1 MDDSND
7 SKPNFLRSSKSSPTS
22 TPPNETTSLIPK
34 PNDPQSNHSTS
45 EGETYELEEESSAK
59 QWLSEFLLLL
69 RGSIPVIIA
78 YTLQN
83 SLQTFSVLIVG
94 RLSPEALATAA
105 FSYMFAMSTAWLIA
119 LGGSTA
125 LDTLASSSFTGSKNQ
140 HDLGILLQR
149 GFIVLTAF
157 YIPVAILWA
166 CSAPIFRLL
175 GQEEYICIDSAKFL
189 TALIPG
195 GLGYVYFESMKKYL
209 QAQGMYWTLFHQMSP
224 LTSTEIMRP
233 GTYVLLITSP
243 VNAALNYLFVY
254 TFKLG
259 LIGAPLATG
268 ISYWLSFLLLVLYSR
283 FVAGSS
289 CWGGWS
295 RASYHNIG
303 TFARLAALGIVHVGT
318 EWWAFEIVAL
328 AAGRLGTI
336 PLAAQSVIMTTDQ
349 VMNTIPFGIG
359 VAASARVG
367 NLLGARNAKGAAR
380 AANVAAWLSMVMGLL
395 VLIVLMSV
403 KDFYAKIFN
412 DDIDVIRLTAE
423 VMPYVALFQ
432 IADGLNGSCGGSL
445 RGMGRQHIGAAVN
458 IVSYY
463 MGALPLGIWLAF
475 HGWGLAGLWVGQCIA
490 LYLVGAL
497 EWIIVARSDWE
508 HQVKKAFERLDSGD
522 RAEIGASDAL
532 LPEGQTNGGG
542 GGAERADV

>member
-7 SKPNFLRSSKSSPTS
+7 SKPNLLRSSKSSPTS

-166 CSAPIFRLL
+166 CSAPVFRLL

>member
-1 MDDSND
+1 MADSNGGK
-7 SKPNFLRSSKSSPTS
+7 SWVPAFLRSSKSSPTA
-22 TPPNETTSLIPK
+22 TPPNERTSLIPK
-34 PNDPQSNHSTS
+34 RTVPPSEHSSS
-45 EGETYELEEESSAK
+45 EGETYEIEESSPAK
-59 QWLSEFLLLL
+59 KWLAEFLLLL

-105 FSYMFAMSTAWLIA
+105 FSYMFAMSSAWLIG

-125 LDTLASSSFTGSKNQ
+125 LDTLASSSFTGSKNP
-140 HDLGILLQR
+140 HDLGVLLQR
-149 GFIVLTAF
+149 GFIVLTIF

-166 CSAPIFRLL
+166 CSAPFFRLL
-175 GQEEYICIDSAKFL
+175 GQEEYLCINSAKFL

-195 GLGYVYFESMKKYL
+195 GLGYIYFESMKKYL
-209 QAQGMYWTLFHQMSP
+209 QAQGMHPAIHLRPHL
-224 LTSTEIMRP
+224 LTPTAIMRP

-243 VNAALNYLFVY
+243 INILLNYLFVY
-254 TFKLG
+254 TFKMG
-259 LIGAPLATG
+259 LLGAPIATG
-268 ISYWLSFLLLVLYSR
+268 ISYWLSFFGLVLYAR
-283 FVAGSS
+283 FVAGSE

-295 RASYHNIG
+295 RASLHNIG
-303 TFARLAALGIVHVGT
+303 TFARLAGLGVIHVGT

-367 NLLGARNAKGAAR
+367 NLLGARNAKGAAS

-395 VLIVLMSV
+395 VLIVLMAV

-412 DDIDVIRLTAE
+412 DDVDVIKLTAE

-458 IVSYY
+458 IISYY
-463 MGALPLGIWLAF
+463 AAALPLGIYLAF
-475 HGWGLAGLWVGQCIA
+475 NGWGLGGLWVGQCIA

-497 EWIIVARSDWE
+497 EWVIVARSDWE
-508 HQVKKAFERLDSGD
+508 YQVHKAFERMDHGD
-522 RAEIGASDAL
+522 LAETGAGDL
-532 LPEGQTNGGG
+532 LFPE
-542 GGAERADV
+542 E